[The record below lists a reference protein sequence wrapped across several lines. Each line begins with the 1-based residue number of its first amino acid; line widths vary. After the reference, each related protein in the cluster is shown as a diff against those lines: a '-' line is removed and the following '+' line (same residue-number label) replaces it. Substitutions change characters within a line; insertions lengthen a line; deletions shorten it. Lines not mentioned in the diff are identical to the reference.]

1 MRETV
6 WAGKGIC
13 FLMLLTGASIRDLK
27 YRQVP
32 DRYSVMLAI
41 LALVF
46 PDMEKLWGIL
56 CACPLFIA
64 ALTIGGI
71 GGADIKMTGAAGMV
85 LGLGRGMAALIMGLS
100 CMLIFHAGRR
110 LFLPDG
116 GSGQSYPLIPF
127 LTIGMGIGYLTLI
140 PL

>member
-1 MRETV
+1 MNEAI

-13 FLMLLTGASIRDLK
+13 FLFLLAGASIQDLK
-27 YRQVP
+27 HRQVP

-46 PDMEKLWGIL
+46 PDTEKLWGIL
-56 CACPLFIA
+56 CACPFFIA

-71 GGADIKMTGAAGMV
+71 GGADIKMMGAAGMV
-85 LGLGRGMAALIMGLS
+85 LGLGRGMAALITGLS

-110 LFLPDG
+110 LFLPE
-116 GSGQSYPLIPF
+116 SKREQSYPLIPF